1 MKTRTLTLLT
11 TAVMVV
17 CFALAPLAG
26 MAQNSNSSTT
36 SEMKTSG
43 SEARKAASGSG
54 HYMKHGRIVRGGKH
68 FGRHIGK
75 SGKHFGKG
83 TKKATKKAI
92 KHVIS

>member
-1 MKTRTLTLLT
+1 MKTKTLTLLT
-11 TAVMVV
+11 TVLMVA

-36 SEMKTSG
+36 EMKTSG

-68 FGRHIGK
+68 FGKHIGK

>member
-1 MKTRTLTLLT
+1 MKTRTMTLLT

-26 MAQNSNSSTT
+26 MAQNSNSSTG
-36 SEMKTSG
+36 EMKTSG
-43 SEARKAASGSG
+43 REARKAASGSG
-54 HYMKHGRIVRGGKH
+54 HYIKHGRLVRGGKH
-68 FGRHIGK
+68 FGKHIGK